1 MNLLAL
7 AVFATIDESA
17 IEALKEAA
25 ATCDPHY
32 ECGGVV
38 RKVEGGFTASMLT
51 TSSKPFGVDLGQ
63 LYGADVVA
71 DFHTH
76 ICSVH
81 NKPFADFFSPADAL
95 VNQGLHTVGYMLS
108 LCDRN
113 IRRYDPSQ
121 DDRDDEEVDFHS
133 GRVIYLTS
141 GHIVGWAPLQPA
153 DEALTAE
160 LVDPARQPEAAGP
173 SDATLRP
180 VAFHGRRHVA
190 RSSARR
196 TVSLSLSATTYAAGA
211 EPAPVATVRSGH
223 K

>member
-7 AVFATIDESA
+7 AVFATIDETA
-17 IEALKEAA
+17 IDALKHAA

-38 RKVEGGFTASMLT
+38 RKVTGGYQASELI
-51 TSSKPFGVDLGQ
+51 TSNRPFGVDLAL
-63 LYGADVVA
+63 LYDSDVVA

-76 ICSVH
+76 ICSIH
-81 NKPFADFFSPADAL
+81 NKPFADFFSPADAM

-121 DDRDDEEVDFHS
+121 DERDDEEVDFHS

-141 GHIVGWAPLQPA
+141 GHIVGWASPPA
-153 DEALTAE
+153 EDEDRFIAE
-160 LVDPARQPEAAGP
+160 RARNIRVQSNAAA
-173 SDATLRP
+173 DARLADLRES
-180 VAFHGRRHVA
+180 VGRLR
-190 RSSARR
+190 
-196 TVSLSLSATTYAAGA
+196 L
-211 EPAPVATVRSGH
+211 P
-223 K
+223 